1 MKMLKH
7 YLIYHLRYTHIPI
20 STIFWRKS
28 TTMRLILNH
37 FSIVSSS
44 AIWWHYSSICA
55 NSAQLLCQNH
65 MSLWVPGFRL
75 SYSIPSFLF
84 RYFMVELSFL
94 TDQVPVPNQYIIQDW
109 PISSR
114 LRRSFQRNDSSS
126 ILFII
131 AW

>member
-1 MKMLKH
+1 MKMLKLC
-7 YLIYHLRYTHIPI
+7 LIYHLRYTHIPI

-37 FSIVSSS
+37 FSIVSSA
-44 AIWWHYSSICA
+44 AIWWYYSSICA

-65 MSLWVPGFRL
+65 MSLWVPSFRF

-109 PISSR
+109 LIFGR
-114 LRRSFQRNDSSS
+114 LRRPFQWNESSS
-126 ILFII
+126 ILFMV
-131 AW
+131 AR